1 MTSLYAGTGRSDITP
16 PVGIAHGCWGA
27 QTHQRA
33 ERVDMPLT
41 CTALVIADGENEIAI
56 IDIDLVWLTPAQD
69 RLFKAELTASTG
81 IPAGNIRIS
90 YSHTHSGST
99 PEFTWMS
106 EGDELIEPYEA
117 SLPAMITGAVA
128 QARGRMRPV
137 RVGSGRGS
145 CAMNVNRR
153 TPTPDGSII
162 VGHNWDGFV
171 DRDVLVLAIDDLA
184 GEPVATIVN
193 YACHG
198 TTMGPGNRALTPDFA
213 GPTRETVERNVGG
226 TCLFLQGATG
236 NLHPI
241 VAYSDDPR
249 DYRRNGLMLGLEA
262 AKVRLDINSRSRNET
277 LLRIVPSGADYAV
290 YEESATAEPDSTL
303 KVVNRI
309 LELPL
314 KDYPPVDEAQ
324 AEFDRRKAE
333 LVRVRAGGG
342 DEKQIAEA
350 AWPARRAELA
360 LHHARIFGGG
370 KAELQIQAFRLG
382 DAALICVPLEVFAE
396 SGAAVKQRSPAPF
409 TLFSGYSNGYYGYI
423 PIRSA
428 FPEGGYEVRTSPY
441 QPDAAEKL
449 EAACLEVLEELWS

>member
-1 MTSLYAGTGRSDITP
+1 
-16 PVGIAHGCWGA
+16 
-27 QTHQRA
+27 
-33 ERVDMPLT
+33 
-41 CTALVIADGENEIAI
+41 
-56 IDIDLVWLTPAQD
+56 
-69 RLFKAELTASTG
+69 
-81 IPAGNIRIS
+81 
-90 YSHTHSGST
+90 
-99 PEFTWMS
+99 
-106 EGDELIEPYEA
+106 
-117 SLPAMITGAVA
+117 
-128 QARGRMRPV
+128 
-137 RVGSGRGS
+137 
-145 CAMNVNRR
+145 
-153 TPTPDGSII
+153 
-162 VGHNWDGFV
+162 
-171 DRDVLVLAIDDLA
+171 
-184 GEPVATIVN
+184 
-193 YACHG
+193 
-198 TTMGPGNRALTPDFA
+198 
-213 GPTRETVERNVGG
+213 
-226 TCLFLQGATG
+226 
-236 NLHPI
+236 
-241 VAYSDDPR
+241 
-249 DYRRNGLMLGLEA
+249 MLGLEA
-262 AKVRLDINSRSRNET
+262 AKVRFDINSRSRNET

-314 KDYPPVDEAQ
+314 KEYPPVDEAQ
-324 AEFDRRKAE
+324 AEFDRLKAE

-382 DAALICVPLEVFAE
+382 AAALICVPLEVFAE

-409 TLFSGYSNGYYGYI
+409 TMFSGYSNGYYGYI